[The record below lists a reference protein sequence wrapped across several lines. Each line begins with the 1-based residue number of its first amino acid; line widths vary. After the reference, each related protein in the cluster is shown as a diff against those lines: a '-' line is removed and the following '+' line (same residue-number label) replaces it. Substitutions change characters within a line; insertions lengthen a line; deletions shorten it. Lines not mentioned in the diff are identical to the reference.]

1 MIEQLE
7 PNILQEM
14 FNSIIEDAD
23 ANILIVNDQF
33 EVVSINNGFYWIF
46 LENYGLDLKPGS
58 SIIDAMAGVN
68 ASLAA
73 VWQSRCELA
82 MDSSPF
88 RVEDTFELDGR
99 TFHWEVYYK
108 AIPMHGQVYISV
120 FSRDITVRKAYQRR
134 LLENEANL
142 RSIINTVDNSIWLI
156 NTQFELIDFN
166 KEFYKQYKKA
176 FGVRLEKGKNII
188 ELLPHE
194 SLELRKTWTDRYMQG
209 LRGRPGR
216 YVDSY
221 LIDDEWRVF
230 EIKTYPIV
238 EDSIVTGLTVYSR
251 DITAFK
257 QVEDKLKAQNQELSR
272 INAELDRFVYSASH
286 DLRAPLM
293 SIKGLINLIRLENQS
308 EPILNYLNLVDRSI
322 QKLDNFITD
331 IIHYSRNSR
340 MELMPVLIDFES
352 LLEESLSA
360 LRYMDEANKVRAVKA
375 MHIRAPFYSDQ
386 SRLLIV
392 MNNMLSN
399 AVRYRDPWKAD
410 SFVQIKIDVNESEAL
425 LEFTDN
431 GIGIAEHYLAKIFNM
446 FFRASSDSKGSGL
459 GLYIVKSAVEKLNGV
474 IEVESE
480 LGIGTTFRITIPNQK
495 PLPQQLTQTS
505 G

>member
-23 ANILIVNDQF
+23 ANVLIVNNQL

-46 LENYGLDLKPGS
+46 LENYGLDLKPGCN
-58 SIIDAMAGVN
+58 IIHAMTSVN
-68 ASLAA
+68 SALAEE
-73 VWQSRCELA
+73 WRSRCALA
-82 MDSSPF
+82 ITSTPF

-99 TFHWEVYYK
+99 TFYWEVYYK
-108 AIPMHGQVYISV
+108 AIPLHDQVYISV

-134 LLENEANL
+134 LVENEANL

-188 ELLPHE
+188 ELLPE
-194 SLELRKTWTDRYMQG
+194 ENLELRRTWTDRYRQG

-216 YVDSY
+216 YVDTY
-221 LIDDEWRVF
+221 QIDGEWRVF

-238 EDSIVTGLTVYSR
+238 EDSVVSGLTVYSR

-257 QVEDKLKAQNQELSR
+257 QAEDKLKAQNEELSR

-293 SIKGLINLIRLENQS
+293 SIKGLINLIRLENNS
-308 EPILNYLNLVDRSI
+308 ESTTNYLNLVDRSI
-322 QKLDNFITD
+322 LKLDNFITD

-340 MELMPVLIDFES
+340 MELLPAPIDFEA

-360 LRYMDEANKVRAVKA
+360 LRYMDDANLVNSIKEITVTSS
-375 MHIRAPFYSDQ
+375 FYSDR
-386 SRLLIV
+386 SRIQII
-392 MNNMLSN
+392 MNNLLSN

-410 SFVQIKIDVNESEAL
+410 SYVSIKIYVGEHEAQM
-425 LEFTDN
+425 EFTDN
-431 GIGIAEHYLAKIFNM
+431 GIGIADHYLDKIFKM
-446 FFRASSDSKGSGL
+446 FFRASADSKGSGL
-459 GLYIVKSAVEKLNGV
+459 GLYIVKAAVEKLHGT
-474 IEVESE
+474 IEVESQ
-480 LGIGTTFRITIPNQK
+480 LGVGTTFRIAIPNQK
-495 PLPQQLTQTS
+495 PLQ
-505 G
+505 

>member
-46 LENYGLDLKPGS
+46 QENYGLDLKPGCG
-58 SIIDAMAGVN
+58 IIDAMSTVN
-68 ASLAA
+68 SSLAA
-73 VWQSRCELA
+73 EWRSRCLLA
-82 MDSSPF
+82 KTSTPF

-108 AIPMHGQVYISV
+108 AIPLHDQVYISV

-142 RSIINTVDNSIWLI
+142 RYIINTVDNSIWLI

-176 FGVRLEKGKNII
+176 FGVRLEKGKNIM
-188 ELLPHE
+188 ELLPQE
-194 SLELRKTWTDRYMQG
+194 NIELRKTWTDRYRQG

-221 LIDDEWRVF
+221 LIDGEWRVF

-238 EDSIVTGLTVYSR
+238 EDSVVSGLTVYSR
-251 DITAFK
+251 DITIFK
-257 QVEDKLKAQNQELSR
+257 QVEDKLKAQNEELSR
-272 INAELDRFVYSASH
+272 INAELDRFVYSASQ

-293 SIKGLINLIRLENQS
+293 SIKGLINLVRIESQS
-308 EPILNYLNLVDRSI
+308 EQVLNYLDLVDRSI
-322 QKLDNFITD
+322 FKLDNFITD
-331 IIHYSRNSR
+331 IIHYSRNAR
-340 MELMPVLIDFES
+340 MDVMPDLIDFEA
-352 LLEESLSA
+352 LLEESISS
-360 LRYMDEANKVRAVKA
+360 LRYMDDADNLRAIKEINSTA
-375 MHIRAPFYSDQ
+375 SFYSDKN
-386 SRLLIV
+386 RLLIIL
-392 MNNMLSN
+392 NNMLSN

-410 SFVQIKIDVNESEAL
+410 SYIQISIVADEQKAV

-431 GIGIAEHYLAKIFNM
+431 GIGIAEHYLDKIFKM
-446 FFRASSDSKGSGL
+446 FFRASADSKGSGL
-459 GLYIVKSAVEKLNGV
+459 GLYIVKAAVEKLGGTIQV
-474 IEVESE
+474 SSQ
-480 LGIGTTFRITIPNQK
+480 LGAGTSFSIVIPNQK
-495 PLPQQLTQTS
+495 PVRTC
-505 G
+505 

>member
-7 PNILQEM
+7 PGILQEM
-14 FNSIIEDAD
+14 FHSIIEDAD

-33 EVVSINNGFYWIF
+33 EVVSLNNGFYWIF
-46 LENYGLDLKPGS
+46 LENYGLDLKPGCN
-58 SIIDAMAGVN
+58 IIEAMAGVN

-73 VWQSRCELA
+73 VWQSRCILA

-88 RVEDTFELDGR
+88 RIEDTFELDGR

-108 AIPMHGQVYISV
+108 AITMHDQVYISV

-176 FGVRLEKGKNII
+176 YGVRLEKGKNII
-188 ELLPHE
+188 ELLPE
-194 SLELRKTWTDRYMQG
+194 KSEELRKTWTNRYRQG

-221 LIDDEWRVF
+221 LIDEAWRVF

-238 EDSIVTGLTVYSR
+238 EDSVVTGLTVYSR

-257 QVEDKLKAQNQELSR
+257 QVEDKLKAQNHELSR

-293 SIKGLINLIRLENQS
+293 SIKGLINLIRLESQS

-322 QKLDNFITD
+322 HKLDNFITD

-340 MELMPVLIDFES
+340 MELLPVLIDFES
-352 LLEESLSA
+352 LLEESLSS
-360 LRYMDEANKVRAVKA
+360 LRYMEEANKVRPIKEFTLN
-375 MHIRAPFYSDQ
+375 APFYSDK

-392 MNNMLSN
+392 LNNMLSN
-399 AVRYRDPWKAD
+399 AVRYRDPWKTD
-410 SFVQIKIDVNESEAL
+410 SFVQIKVEVNEAEAR
-425 LEFTDN
+425 LEFSDN
-431 GIGIAEHYLAKIFNM
+431 GIGIADHYLDKIFNM
-446 FFRASSDSKGSGL
+446 FFRASADSKGSGL
-459 GLYIVKSAVEKLNGV
+459 GLYIVKSAVEKLDGT
-474 IEVESE
+474 IDVESE
-480 LGIGTTFRITIPNQK
+480 LGVGTTFRITIPNQK
-495 PLPQQLTQTS
+495 PLPEQVTQTT
-505 G
+505 

>member
-73 VWQSRCELA
+73 VWQSRCVLA

-176 FGVRLEKGKNII
+176 FGVRLERGKSII
-188 ELLPHE
+188 ELLPLE
-194 SLELRKTWTDRYMQG
+194 SHELRKIWTDRYMQG

-216 YVDSY
+216 YVDTY
-221 LIDDEWRVF
+221 LIDEEWRVF

-238 EDSIVTGLTVYSR
+238 EDSVVTGLTVYSR

-322 QKLDNFITD
+322 FKLDNFITD

-352 LLEESLSA
+352 LLEESLSS
-360 LRYMDEANKVRAVKA
+360 LRYMDEANKVRAIKS
-375 MHIRAPFYSDQ
+375 ITIDTPFYSDK

-410 SFVQIKIDVNESEAL
+410 SFVQIKIDVTESEAL

-431 GIGIAEHYLAKIFNM
+431 GIGIADHYLTKIFNM
-446 FFRASSDSKGSGL
+446 FFRASADSKGSGL
-459 GLYIVKSAVEKLNGV
+459 GLYIVKSAVEKLDGV
-474 IEVESE
+474 IAVESE
-480 LGIGTTFRITIPNQK
+480 LGVGTTFRITIPNQK
-495 PLPQQLTQTS
+495 PLTQQLIQTS